1 MPRDPSSLQ
10 YLPRSNLSFRA
21 YTFKNLTPC
30 PCILRTNSV
39 LVVMKVSLNLYKN
52 LFQLQRRCWQET
64 TGVWSWGGT
73 EKTKGR
79 NPFLKCIW
87 LVCQKEEEKVVL
99 LTSLHVHVLIK
110 NKERMMHKIISKSAV
125 WFSRFNSL
133 S

>member
-1 MPRDPSSLQ
+1 MEQKRQ
-10 YLPRSNLSFRA
+10 
-21 YTFKNLTPC
+21 
-30 PCILRTNSV
+30 
-39 LVVMKVSLNLYKN
+39 KV
-52 LFQLQRRCWQET
+52 E
-64 TGVWSWGGT
+64 
-73 EKTKGR
+73 

-110 NKERMMHKIISKSAV
+110 NKERMMQKIISKSAV